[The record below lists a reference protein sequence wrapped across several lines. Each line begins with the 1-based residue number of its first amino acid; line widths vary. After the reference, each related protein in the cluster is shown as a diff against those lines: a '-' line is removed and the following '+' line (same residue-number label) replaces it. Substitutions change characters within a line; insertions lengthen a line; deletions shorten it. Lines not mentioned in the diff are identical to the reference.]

1 VRRGHTLQKVALI
14 FHSYTMLKRPLITP
28 SKFRVPRSIF
38 FCSFKGRL
46 DYFIFVVNKLAPFI
60 RVSYINDISSKLKA
74 CVQQFRRTLKTNTWQ
89 GDVAEIRYDNGGTN
103 TPIRVWE
110 LDFTREL
117 GRRTETT
124 DVTFLCH
131 LQDIHYMIVS
141 KRCKRRTACI
151 QLQEII
157 VDCRCNWTQNLL
169 RMTDTRIL
177 KFAFEYTQTGK
188 GTLDRPRKDRPAP
201 MKTPRWSICHHFA
214 VEEDTLIIWFQIS
227 CNTEC

>member
-1 VRRGHTLQKVALI
+1 
-14 FHSYTMLKRPLITP
+14 M
-28 SKFRVPRSIF
+28 
-38 FCSFKGRL
+38 C
-46 DYFIFVVNKLAPFI
+46 
-60 RVSYINDISSKLKA
+60 SKLKA

-117 GRRTETT
+117 ERRTETT

-131 LQDIHYMIVS
+131 LQDIHYMIVN
-141 KRCKRRTACI
+141 KRCKRRIACI

-157 VDCRCNWTQNLL
+157 VGCRCNWTHCLL

-177 KFAFEYTQTGK
+177 RFAYEYTQTGK
-188 GTLDRPRKDRPAP
+188 RTLDRPRKERDQH
-201 MKTPRWSICHHFA
+201 PRKHLDGLYATILLLKMICLLFDCRSAVTHRVLELTSIATFSLFVSVVPLTA
-214 VEEDTLIIWFQIS
+214 TLVKI
-227 CNTEC
+227 